1 MTLSSMILLR
11 SDGNPAAFDSS
22 SVPDMVHLL
31 RRHLGMD
38 IAFVSEFTERTRD
51 IKVVDTDEEDCPIHP
66 GVCTPIE
73 ETYCKLI
80 IDHKL
85 PELMPDVRD
94 FPIAAMLP
102 ITAALRIGS
111 YVAAPIRL
119 ADGAVY
125 GTFCCYSHEAEPS
138 LNKRDLAM
146 MQVCADMT
154 AKQLDKDRHETQ
166 KRREA
171 QEKIRTILSDGSIST
186 VFQPIY
192 DLQAHK
198 VVGFEALTRFSVDPK
213 RSPDV
218 LFNEAA
224 SVGMGVELEA
234 ETIRRGLAG
243 LQHFAPDIYV
253 SINISPETILS
264 PLFQEIFDGV
274 PAERVTLEI
283 TEHAAVEKYQ
293 ELDSLLR
300 PIRARG
306 LKLAVDDA
314 GAGYASFRHILQ
326 LAPDRIKLDCSLTK
340 NIDTDPTRRALIAA
354 FVRFAEDTGAKL
366 IAEGVETETELQA
379 LQALGVAK
387 AQGFFLNRPLPLA
400 QAVALLRSG
409 TPV

>member
-1 MTLSSMILLR
+1 MLSSMILLR
-11 SDGNPAAFDSS
+11 TDGNPAAFDSG
-22 SVPDMVHLL
+22 SVPDMIHLL

-51 IKVVDTDEEDCPIHP
+51 IKVVDTDEEDCLIRP

-80 IDHKL
+80 IEHRL
-85 PELMPDVRD
+85 PPLMPDVRD

-102 ITAALRIGS
+102 ITAALKIGS

-146 MQVCADMT
+146 MQVCAEMT
-154 AKQLDKDRHETQ
+154 AKQLDKERQETC
-166 KRREA
+166 RRRA
-171 QEKIRTILSDGSIST
+171 IQEKISAILLGGDIST
-186 VFQPIY
+186 VFQPIH
-192 DLQAHK
+192 DLQARK
-198 VVGFEALTRFSVDPK
+198 VVGFEALSRFSVDPK
-213 RSPDV
+213 EPPDA
-218 LFNEAA
+218 LFNEAH

-234 ETIRRGLAG
+234 ETIRRGLTG
-243 LQHFAPDIYV
+243 LQHFAPDVYV
-253 SINISPETILS
+253 SVNISPETILS
-264 PLFQEIFDGV
+264 PLFKDIFDNV

-283 TEHAAVEKYQ
+283 TEHAAIEKYQ
-293 ELDSLLR
+293 ELESLLR

-314 GAGYASFRHILQ
+314 GAGYASFRHILR
-326 LAPDRIKLDCSLTK
+326 LAPDRIKLDSSLTR

-379 LQALGVAK
+379 LQTLGVAK
-387 AQGFFLNRPLPLA
+387 AQGFFLSRPLPLA
-400 QAVALLRSG
+400 QAVELLRS
-409 TPV
+409 